1 MIISMSNLNM
11 IQLTLLNGLPVF
23 CDFSA
28 KNLVFMMSSSD
39 TNWHLKSEKVS
50 PCDQAQ

>member
-28 KNLVFMMSSSD
+28 KNLVFVMSSSD
-39 TNWHLKSEKVS
+39 PNFFWHLKIS